1 MSFSHLL
8 IANRGEIAI
17 RIARAAADLGLSST
31 AVYSRDDA
39 AALHV
44 KAADQVVALE
54 GVGPKAYLDMDAL
67 VAAAK
72 DAGCDALHPGYGFLS
87 ESAAFARACAAAG
100 VAFIGPSPEA
110 LDLFGDKAKARAFAA
125 RHGAQVIAGTGV
137 ASLAEVQA
145 FFASLPPGAA
155 MMIKAVAGGGGRGM
169 RVVREAGEIAGAYG
183 AASREALVAFG
194 VGDLYAERLIERA
207 RHIEVQVAGDR
218 TGVLAMGDR
227 DCSLQRRRQ
236 KLIEIAPAPGL
247 SDALRARLWDTAT
260 TLAAAARYR
269 TLGTIEFLLDLDTD
283 EMVFIEA
290 NARLQVEHTV
300 TEAVTGVDLVQVQ
313 IRLAAGDSLVNLG
326 LTGTPRPDGYAV
338 QARINLETLDAEG
351 AAHPASGRIAVYEP
365 PSGPGVRV
373 DGCGYGGYAISPSF
387 DSLIA
392 KVIASGP
399 TLPRAAG
406 RCARA
411 LSEFRISGVDTNKD
425 FLRAL
430 LADGAVLLG
439 EADTRYVETHAARLM
454 AAAAALSDRVF
465 TGPEA
470 PDTPEESATTA
481 PAPVSRAVPD
491 APPGALAV
499 VAPLQATLGRLD
511 VAPGDGVRRGQ
522 TLAILEAMKMEH
534 VLAAPFA
541 GEVALIVAEPGSILN
556 KDQVVIFVIPSGA
569 DEAEAADEAP
579 VDPDHIRPD
588 LAAVLARWEIT
599 GDAARPEA
607 VARRRARGQR
617 TAREN
622 IDDLVDAGS
631 FLEYGAFALAA
642 QRRRRSEEEL
652 LKMGPA
658 DGLVCGVGTVN
669 GALFDQGAARCAAL
683 AYDFTVMAGTQ
694 GHMNHRKTDR
704 LLEVVASESLPVVW
718 FAEGGGGRPGD
729 TDGIGASGLATSSF
743 GAFAR
748 LAGKV
753 PKIAVVSGRCFAG
766 NAAFA
771 GMSEIL
777 ICTKGAN
784 LGMGGPA
791 MIEGGGLGVFTPE
804 EIGPMDVQTANGV
817 VDVLAEDEADAT
829 RLAKQAL
836 GYFQGALKDWACADQ
851 RLLRQAIPENRLRV
865 YDVRAAIGTLVDAG
879 SFLELRPAFA
889 PGLIT
894 GLARLEGRPV
904 ALLANDPKHLGGAV
918 DCDGADKASR
928 MLQIADAY
936 DLPVV
941 SLIDTPGFMVGPA
954 SEAAAA
960 VRKTSRLFINGA
972 ALGTPLFAVVLRKAY
987 GLGAQA
993 MAGGSTQAPVFCAA
1007 WPTGEFGGMG
1017 LEGSVRLGYRRELEA
1032 ETDPAARQALF
1043 EKLVGS
1049 LYARGQAINVAAS
1062 LEIDAVIDPAE
1073 TRRWILRGLAT
1084 CGARHAPPRRF
1095 VDAW

>member
-1 MSFSHLL
+1 MSFSHLF

-17 RIARAAADLGLSST
+17 RIARAAAELGLAST

-39 AALHV
+39 AALHI
-44 KAADQVVALE
+44 KAADQAVALE
-54 GVGPKAYLDMDAL
+54 GAGARAYLDIEAL
-67 VAAAK
+67 VAVAK
-72 DAGCDALHPGYGFLS
+72 DAGCDAVHPGYGFLS
-87 ESAAFARACAAAG
+87 ESATFARACAAAG
-100 VAFIGPSPEA
+100 LAFIGPSPEA
-110 LDLFGDKAKARAFAA
+110 LELFGDKTKARALAA
-125 RHGAQVIAGTGV
+125 RHGAAVIAGTGP
-137 ASLAEVQA
+137 ASQAEIQA

-155 MMIKAVAGGGGRGM
+155 IMIKAVSGGGGRGM
-169 RVVREAGEIAGAYG
+169 RVVRAAGEIAEAYG
-183 AASREALVAFG
+183 AASREALAAFG

-236 KLIEIAPAPGL
+236 KLIEIAPAPAL
-247 SDALRARLWDTAT
+247 SDAVRARLWDTAA

-269 TLGTIEFLLDLDTD
+269 TLGTMEFLIDQESD
-283 EMVFIEA
+283 EVVFIEA

-300 TEAVTGVDLVQVQ
+300 TELVTGVDLVQAQ
-313 IRLAAGDSLVNLG
+313 IRLAAGDSLVNIG
-326 LTGTPRPDGYAV
+326 LSGTPKPDGFAI
-338 QARINLETLDAEG
+338 QARVNLETLDAEG
-351 AAHPASGRIAVYEP
+351 AAHPASGRLEIYEP

-373 DGCGYGGYAISPSF
+373 DGAGYGGYEISPSF

-392 KVIASGP
+392 KVIAAAP
-399 TLPRAAG
+399 TLLQAAA

-411 LSEFRISGVDTNKD
+411 LSEFRIAGVDTNKD

-430 LADGAVLLG
+430 LADETVLSGA
-439 EADTRYVETHAARLM
+439 ADTRYVETHAARLM
-454 AAAAALSDRVF
+454 AAAASLPSRAF
-465 TGPEA
+465 AAPEA
-470 PDTPEESATTA
+470 AAPPA
-481 PAPVSRAVPD
+481 PAVISPPPAPQG
-491 APPGALAV
+491 PPGALAV

-511 VAPGDGVRRGQ
+511 VAAGDVVRRGQ

-541 GEVALIVAEPGSILN
+541 GEVALISAEPGAVLA
-556 KDQVVIFVIPSGA
+556 KDQAVIFVIPSGA
-569 DEAEAADEAP
+569 DETEAADEQP

-588 LAAVLARWEIT
+588 LAVVLARWEIT
-599 GDAARPEA
+599 GDSARPEA
-607 VARRRARGQR
+607 VARRRARNQR

-622 IDDLVDAGS
+622 IADLVDPGS

-652 LKMGPA
+652 LKMSPA
-658 DGLVCGVGTVN
+658 DGLICGVGTVN
-669 GALFDQGAARCAAL
+669 AALFDAGAARCAAL

-704 LLEVVASESLPVVW
+704 LLEIVAAEDLPVVW

-743 GAFAR
+743 AAFAR

-753 PKIAVVSGRCFAG
+753 PKIAIVSGRCFAG

-817 VDVLAEDEADAT
+817 VDILAEDEADAT
-829 RLAKQAL
+829 RLAKKAL
-836 GYFQGALKDWACADQ
+836 GYFQGALKDAVAVDQ
-851 RLLRQAIPENRLRV
+851 RALRAAIPENRLRV
-865 YDVRAAIGTLVDAG
+865 YDVRAVIDTLFDQDT
-879 SFLELRPAFA
+879 FLELRPAFA

-904 ALLANDPKHLGGAV
+904 AVLANDPRHLGGAV

-928 MLQIADAY
+928 LLQIADAY

-941 SLIDTPGFMVGPA
+941 SLIDTPGFMVGPE

-972 ALGTPLFAVVLRKAY
+972 RLGTPMFAVVLRKAY

-1032 ETDPAARQALF
+1032 ETDPAARRALF

-1049 LYARGQAINVAAS
+1049 LYARGQAVNVAAT

-1073 TRRWILRGLAT
+1073 TRGWILRGLAT
-1084 CGARHAPPRRF
+1084 CGPRHAPPRRF